1 METTMRIQRAN
12 WLLLVIILTAQLVVL
27 WISPEERTLGVGIK
41 PVYLHVSLTW
51 TGMFLLAV
59 SGFLGFG
66 VAISKD
72 EKMASWLKII
82 YTVGFGIFGAGFLV
96 SLYASVVNW
105 GGVPFREPRV
115 ITALNILVVA
125 AVAWILTRWIP
136 RKRLNGLLSMVP
148 VVFMIMTVKSS
159 TIVLHPDNPVQN
171 SPNGI
176 KYAFYGMFML
186 ALLLAGWWVCTL
198 RKKEDAA

>member
-1 METTMRIQRAN
+1 MRVQRTN
-12 WLLLVIILTAQLVVL
+12 WLLLVFILIAQLIVL

-51 TGMFLLAV
+51 TGMLLLAV

-66 VAISKD
+66 VAISTD
-72 EKMASWLKII
+72 EKMASWLKSI

-115 ITALNILVVA
+115 ITALNIFVVA
-125 AVAWILTRWIP
+125 AVVWVLTRWIP
-136 RKRLNGLLSMVP
+136 RKRLNGLLSIVP
-148 VVFMIMTVKSS
+148 VVFMVMTVKSS
-159 TIVLHPDNPVQN
+159 TTVLHPDNPVQS

-186 ALLLAGWWVCTL
+186 ALLLAGWWVFTL
-198 RKKEDAA
+198 RKKENAA

>member
-125 AVAWILTRWIP
+125 AVAWILTRWIT

-148 VVFMIMTVKSS
+148 VVFMIMTVKGS
-159 TIVLHPDNPVQN
+159 TIVLHPDNPVQS

>member
-1 METTMRIQRAN
+1 MATTMRIQRTN
-12 WLLLVIILTAQLVVL
+12 WLLLVFILTAQLIVL

-51 TGMFLLAV
+51 TGMLLLAV

-66 VAISKD
+66 VAISTD
-72 EKMASWLKII
+72 EKIASWLKSI
-82 YTVGFGIFGAGFLV
+82 YPVGFGIYGVGFLV

-136 RKRLNGLLSMVP
+136 RKRLKGLLSMLP
-148 VVFMIMTVKSS
+148 VVFMILTVKGS

-186 ALLLAGWWVCTL
+186 ALLLAGWWVWIL

>member
-1 METTMRIQRAN
+1 MRIQRAN
-12 WLLLVIILTAQLVVL
+12 WLLLVFILTAQLVVL

-66 VAISKD
+66 VAISTD
-72 EKMASWLKII
+72 EKMASWLKSI
-82 YTVGFGIFGAGFLV
+82 YTVGFGIFGAAFLV

-125 AVAWILTRWIP
+125 AVVWILTRWIP

-148 VVFMIMTVKSS
+148 VVFMIMTVKGS
-159 TIVLHPDNPVQN
+159 TIVLHPDNPVQS

-186 ALLLAGWWVCTL
+186 ALLLAGWWVFTL

>member
-1 METTMRIQRAN
+1 MPIQRTN
-12 WLLLVIILTAQLVVL
+12 WLLLVFILTAQLIVL
-27 WISPEERTLGVGIK
+27 RISPDERTLGVGIK

-51 TGMFLLAV
+51 TGMLLLAV

-66 VAISKD
+66 VAISTD
-72 EKMASWLKII
+72 EKMASWLKSI
-82 YTVGFGIFGAGFLV
+82 YTVGFGIFGVGFLV
-96 SLYASVVNW
+96 SLYASVGNW

-115 ITALNILVVA
+115 ITALNIFVVA
-125 AVAWILTRWIP
+125 AVVWILTRWIP

-186 ALLLAGWWVCTL
+186 ALLLAGWWVLTL
-198 RKKEDAA
+198 RKKEEAT

>member
-51 TGMFLLAV
+51 TGMLLLAL

-66 VAISKD
+66 VAISTD

-125 AVAWILTRWIP
+125 AVAWILTRWIT

-148 VVFMIMTVKSS
+148 VVFMIMTVKGS
-159 TIVLHPDNPVQN
+159 TIVLHPDNPVQS